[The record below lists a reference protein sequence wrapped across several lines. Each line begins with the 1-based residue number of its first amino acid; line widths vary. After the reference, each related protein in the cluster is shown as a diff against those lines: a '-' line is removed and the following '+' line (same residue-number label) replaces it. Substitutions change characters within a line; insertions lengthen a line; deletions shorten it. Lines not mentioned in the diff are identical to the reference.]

1 MMYTSMNTN
10 NSKKNA
16 WQLDVITRGTKTN
29 IDAQRCLTCLND
41 NNENKKEQTNK
52 YKKIYIAK
60 KFVCL

>member
-1 MMYTSMNTN
+1 MHDNWMLLQE
-10 NSKKNA
+10 K
-16 WQLDVITRGTKTN
+16 KTN
-29 IDAQRCLTCLND
+29 IDAERCLTCLND